1 MKKNQLLFSLALAC
15 AAAFG
20 CNSNSSQKA
29 PENDSLAT
37 IANAADS
44 SAITEVNVEYS
55 NGGKNFKSVAAYKAG
70 GEHLPVV
77 LVVPEWWG
85 VNDYTKSRVKQLAA
99 LGYFAMAV
107 DMYGEGKIAETPDSA
122 GSLATPFYKD
132 AFMAKSHFDAALAK
146 AKTFTQADTAKIAA
160 IGYCFGGGMVLNM
173 ARLGTNLKG
182 VASFHGSLNGGL
194 PAPQKGSV
202 IPAILVLHGEAD
214 SMVPAKD
221 VSNFKKEMDNAG
233 AHYTFIG
240 YPNAKH
246 AFSNPNATV
255 IGEKYK
261 LDIAY
266 NEVADKASWEALKT
280 FLSTVFK

>member
-1 MKKNQLLFSLALAC
+1 MKKNQLLFSLVLAG
-15 AAAFG
+15 AAIMG
-20 CNSNSSQKA
+20 CNSNSSQKE
-29 PENDSLAT
+29 PESDNLT
-37 IANAADS
+37 TTANAADS
-44 SAITEVNVEYS
+44 SVITETDVAYS
-55 NGGKNFKSVAAYKAG
+55 GSGKSFKSVAAYKAG
-70 GEHLPVV
+70 GENLPVV

-85 VNDYTKSRVKQLAA
+85 VNDYTKSRVKQLAE

-107 DMYGEGKIAETPDSA
+107 DMYGNGQTAATPDSA
-122 GSLATPFYKD
+122 GALATPFYKD
-132 AFMAKSHFDAALAK
+132 AAMAKSHFDAALAK
-146 AKTFTQADTAKIAA
+146 AKTFAQADTTKIAA

-214 SMVPAKD
+214 SMVPAED

-240 YPNAKH
+240 YPAAKH
-246 AFSNPNATV
+246 AFSNPNATAV
-255 IGEKYK
+255 GEKYK

-266 NEVADKASWEALKT
+266 NEAADKASWEELKT
-280 FLSTVFK
+280 FLNTVFQ

>member
-1 MKKNQLLFSLALAC
+1 MKKNQLLFSLALVC
-15 AAAFG
+15 AAALG
-20 CNSNSSQKA
+20 CNSNSTQKE
-29 PENDSLAT
+29 PGSDSLTAAT
-37 IANAADS
+37 TAADP
-44 SAITEVNVEYS
+44 SAITEVSVTYS
-55 NGGKNFKSVAAYKAG
+55 GNGKNFKSIAAYKAG
-70 GEHLPVV
+70 GENLPVV

-107 DMYGEGKIAETPDSA
+107 DMYGDGKTAATPDSA
-122 GSLATPFYKD
+122 GALATPFYKD
-132 AFMAKSHFDAALAK
+132 PSMAQSHFDAALAK

-173 ARLGTNLKG
+173 ARLGTHLKG

-194 PAPQKGSV
+194 PAPKKGSV

-214 SMVPAKD
+214 SMVPAED

-233 AHYTFIG
+233 ANYTFIG

-246 AFSNPNATV
+246 AFSNPNATAV
-255 IGEKYK
+255 GEKYK

-266 NEVADKASWEALKT
+266 NEAADKASWEELKT
-280 FLSTVFK
+280 FLTTVFK

>member
-1 MKKNQLLFSLALAC
+1 MKKNQLLLILVLAGITAIR
-15 AAAFG
+15 
-20 CNSNSSQKA
+20 CNSNSSQKE
-29 PENDSLAT
+29 PENDSLT
-37 IANAADS
+37 TVTNDADS
-44 SAITEVNVEYS
+44 SAIAEINVDYS
-55 NGGKNFKSVAAYKAG
+55 SDGKNFKSVAAYKAG
-70 GEHLPVV
+70 SKNPPVV

-85 VNDYTKSRVKQLAA
+85 VNDYTKSRVKQLAE

-107 DMYGEGKIAETPDSA
+107 DMYGDGRTAETPDSA
-122 GSLATPFYKD
+122 GALATPFYKD
-132 AFMAKSHFDAALAK
+132 ASMAKNHFDAALAK
-146 AKTFTQADTAKIAA
+146 VKTFAQVDTAKIAA

-194 PAPQKGSV
+194 PATKKGTV

-214 SMVPAKD
+214 SMVPAED
-221 VSNFKKEMDNAG
+221 VTRFKKEMDDAG

-246 AFSNPNATV
+246 AFSNPNATAV
-255 IGEKYK
+255 GEKYK

-266 NEVADKASWEALKT
+266 NEAADKASWKELKT
-280 FLSTVFK
+280 FLSSIFK